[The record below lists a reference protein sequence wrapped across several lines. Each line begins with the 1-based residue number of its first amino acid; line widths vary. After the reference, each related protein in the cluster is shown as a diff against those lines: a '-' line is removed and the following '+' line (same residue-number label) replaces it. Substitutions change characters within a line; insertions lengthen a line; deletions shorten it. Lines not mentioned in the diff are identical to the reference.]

1 MIWVFYRFLLGF
13 YNTLN
18 MKDGQPYCSVNSS
31 FSVFRNIYN
40 KVDFSFIVVS
50 IVMSTSPWIEE
61 FQH

>member
-1 MIWVFYRFLLGF
+1 MIWVFYRFLLGS
-13 YNTLN
+13 YHTLN
-18 MKDGQPYCSVNSS
+18 MKDGQLYCSVNSY

-50 IVMSTSPWIEE
+50 IGMSTSPWIEQ